1 MGSCARAQTA
11 YMGSHLMSGETY
23 GQRVGAPM
31 KALERPLIIR
41 EIREQNEGEEL
52 VGRVTMEL
60 AV

>member
-1 MGSCARAQTA
+1 
-11 YMGSHLMSGETY
+11 
-23 GQRVGAPM
+23 M
-31 KALERPLIIR
+31 KALERPLFIIR

>member
-1 MGSCARAQTA
+1 MS
-11 YMGSHLMSGETY
+11 SHLMSGETY

-60 AV
+60 TV

>member
-1 MGSCARAQTA
+1 
-11 YMGSHLMSGETY
+11 MSGETY

-60 AV
+60 TV